1 MHVVQSI
8 AVCCGHMEVE
18 ALGMEWEEIQL
29 FKQFSFVL
37 KAMAFSYIKSYI
49 VLSSSKVQ
57 TPFISVFSPST
68 KFLTTA
74 QESGLDG

>member
-1 MHVVQSI
+1 MFGTGTVAH
-8 AVCCGHMEVE
+8 ACGAGVCCGHMEVE
-18 ALGMEWEEIQL
+18 ALGMEWEEIQF

-57 TPFISVFSPST
+57 TPFISVFPQALS
-68 KFLTTA
+68 F
-74 QESGLDG
+74 